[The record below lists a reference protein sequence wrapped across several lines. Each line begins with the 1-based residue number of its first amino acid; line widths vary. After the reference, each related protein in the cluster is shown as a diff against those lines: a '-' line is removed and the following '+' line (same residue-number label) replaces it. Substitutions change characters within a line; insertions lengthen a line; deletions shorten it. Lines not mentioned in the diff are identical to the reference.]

1 MFKLEHGVPQGSC
14 LGPLLFVLYTSKLF
28 DIVRSHLPNAS
39 SYADDSQL
47 YLSFK
52 PDHTAN
58 ETTALLAMQSCV
70 VEIKKWLCNDKLLM
84 NDGKTEFIIIGTKEQ
99 LAKVNI
105 DNITIA
111 ETNVKPISVAKNLG
125 VWLDSSL
132 SMSTHINKLCSA
144 AFYHPRNIKRIRK
157 YLSRESATI
166 LVHAF
171 ISSRLDYCN
180 SLLYGL
186 PAYQLNKLQRVQNA
200 AARIIRRLPKFCH
213 ITPVLRELHWLPVKF
228 RIDYKILLLT
238 YKGLHEMCPDYLK
251 DFLVI
256 CNNKRYNLR
265 SSDSLLLKNPS

>member
-1 MFKLEHGVPQGSC
+1 MNKQHVTLVVLLDLSAAFDTVDHMILLRRLQHKFGISDTALKWFSSYLAGRSQRIIINGVQSDTFKLEHGVPQGSC

-84 NDGKTEFIIIGTKEQ
+84 NDGNKTEFIIIGTKQQ

-144 AFYHPRNIKRIRK
+144 AFYHLRNIKRIRK
-157 YLSRESATI
+157 
-166 LVHAF
+166 
-171 ISSRLDYCN
+171 
-180 SLLYGL
+180 
-186 PAYQLNKLQRVQNA
+186 
-200 AARIIRRLPKFCH
+200 
-213 ITPVLRELHWLPVKF
+213 
-228 RIDYKILLLT
+228 
-238 YKGLHEMCPDYLK
+238 
-251 DFLVI
+251 
-256 CNNKRYNLR
+256 
-265 SSDSLLLKNPS
+265 